1 MIPTVEY
8 IRQKFDE
15 YNELMFEG
23 KLKLLPFKL
32 SSARSFLGQVRCCRK
47 KKADGT
53 WLYSDF
59 QFIISNKSDYAENVV
74 EDTIIHEMIH
84 YWIF

>member
-23 KLKLLPFKL
+23 KLKPLPFKL
-32 SSARSFLGQVRCCRK
+32 SSARTFGVRLRVK
-47 KKADGT
+47 
-53 WLYSDF
+53 
-59 QFIISNKSDYAENVV
+59 IIIDKNKS
-74 EDTIIHEMIH
+74 
-84 YWIF
+84 

>member
-23 KLKLLPFKL
+23 KLRELHFKI
-32 SSARSFLGQVRCCRK
+32 SSDR
-47 KKADGT
+47 
-53 WLYSDF
+53 
-59 QFIISNKSDYAENVV
+59 
-74 EDTIIHEMIH
+74 
-84 YWIF
+84 